1 MRYKKINNEL
11 RWLTDISL
19 GIYADAE
26 GFSISVV
33 AIEEK
38 PLLKDPY
45 DTNPNYAYRY
55 WLLDQ
60 VYNSRISHVQIRQH
74 IYKIT
79 QEYEY
84 IDSIFT
90 NEKTLIPI
98 LKDSYKVD
106 IMDLA
111 HVNLITLI
119 RSLSHDYKLEIANTI
134 KQFIVP
140 VLDNYDPEEI
150 NYVALS
156 LYLGLNYKIEK
167 VINSHSIKSNDA
179 KIPPI

>member
-74 IYKIT
+74 VYKIAK
-79 QEYEY
+79 EYEF
-84 IDSIFT
+84 IDCIFT
-90 NEKTLIPI
+90 NEKTLLPV
-98 LKDSYKVD
+98 LKDSFQ
-106 IMDLA
+106 INIEDLSN
-111 HVNLITLI
+111 VNLITLI
-119 RSLSHDYKLEIANTI
+119 RSLSYDYKLEIVNTI
-134 KQFIVP
+134 KEFIVP

-150 NYVALS
+150 NYIALS
-156 LYLGLNYKIEK
+156 LHLGLNYKIEK
-167 VINSHSIKSNDA
+167 VINSHSINSDDS
-179 KIPPI
+179 KIPTN